1 MKTLASRKRLL
12 VSACV
17 ISLLVLSAALY
28 SEAVDAAA
36 VFDFNTPVEWN
47 AFRASMEL
55 VGIEHFNLEVH
66 DVVALTGMIALLLC
80 SILPRA
86 IIPTWGL
93 IGYSAAYFATGGFLG
108 LVAIAFRW
116 FLAPIDGEF
125 FQDRTVS
132 FLAHGVWGY
141 TLVILVIHRL
151 AVRTK
156 TAEQD
161 GAQEAP
167 KALRVL

>member
-1 MKTLASRKRLL
+1 MKTLARRKRLL
-12 VSACV
+12 VFGCM

-36 VFDFNTPVEWN
+36 AFDFNTPVEWN

-55 VGIEHFNLEVH
+55 VGIEHFNLEAH
-66 DVVALTGMIALLLC
+66 DVVALAGMIAILLWAI
-80 SILPRA
+80 STRA
-86 IIPTWGL
+86 NMPTWGL
-93 IGYSAAYFATGGFLG
+93 IGYSAVYFATGGLLG
-108 LVAIAFRW
+108 LVAIAFGW

-125 FQDRTVS
+125 FQDRTAS

-141 TLVILVIHRL
+141 TLVMLIILRL

-156 TAEQD
+156 TAEQL
-161 GAQEAP
+161 GAANP
-167 KALRVL
+167 GSFLC

>member
-1 MKTLASRKRLL
+1 MKTLVSRKRLL

-17 ISLLVLSAALY
+17 ISILVLSAALC

-36 VFDFNTPVEWN
+36 AFDFNTPVEWN
-47 AFRASMEL
+47 AFRSSMEL
-55 VGIEHFNLEVH
+55 VGIEHFNLEVL

-80 SILPRA
+80 SLLSRA

-93 IGYSAAYFATGGFLG
+93 ICYSVAYFAIGGFLG
-108 LVAIAFRW
+108 LVAIAFGW

-141 TLVILVIHRL
+141 TLVILNIYRL
-151 AVRTK
+151 AAK
-156 TAEQD
+156 AKPAEQG

-167 KALRVL
+167 KAFRVL